1 MPNHPLSGTICTST
15 LESSGARAISPPERE
30 RLHAESV
37 SRHPWHNLEMG
48 FRTKQVHAGVT
59 PDPTTGAIL
68 TPIYQS
74 TTFVQDSVDEYM
86 GKGFSYSRAGNPTVR
101 AFEEKLTALEGG
113 VDTTAYGSGMAAT
126 VAVFLALLEAGDHV
140 VIADVVYGGTYRY
153 ADQFLTKFGVDV
165 TFIDASDT
173 EAVTRSIKE
182 NTKLVFTE
190 TPANPT
196 LKVTDL
202 AAVSAICKE
211 RGIVH
216 VTDNTFLTPY
226 YQRPFELGAD
236 VIVHST
242 TKFLDG
248 HNATLGGA
256 VVVND
261 ADLHEKIAFARIS
274 AGLVM
279 SPMVAWLTLQGV
291 KTLSERM
298 DGQSANAL
306 AVAEFLQTHD
316 GVDYVNYPGLPSHP
330 QHELSAK
337 QASGFGSMV
346 CFEVKGG
353 VDAGKTLMDSIELW
367 SLAENLGSVESL
379 ITHPVTM
386 THAAVPRDE
395 RIAAGITD
403 GLVRLSVGLEDAE
416 DLIDALDTALQKV

>member
-1 MPNHPLSGTICTST
+1 MGP
-15 LESSGARAISPPERE
+15 
-30 RLHAESV
+30 
-37 SRHPWHNLEMG
+37 HPWHNRGMG
-48 FRTKQVHAGVT
+48 FRTRQVHAGVT

-86 GKGFSYSRAGNPTVR
+86 GKGYSYSRAGNPTVR
-101 AFEEKLTALEGG
+101 ALEEKLTALEGG

-126 VAVFLALLEAGDHV
+126 VAIFLALLEAGDHV

-153 ADQFLTKFGVDV
+153 ADQFLTKFGVEV

-173 EAVTRSIKE
+173 EAVTRSVKD

-190 TPANPT
+190 SPANPT

-202 AAVSAICKE
+202 AAVSAICNE

-236 VIVHST
+236 VIIHST

-261 ADLHEKIAFARIS
+261 AGLQEKVAFARIS

-279 SPMVAWLTLQGV
+279 SPMVAWLTLQGT

-298 DGQSANAL
+298 DRQSANAL

-316 GVDYVNYPGLPSHP
+316 RVDYVNYPGLPSHP

-337 QASGFGSMV
+337 QASGFGAMV
-346 CFEVKGG
+346 CFEVHGG
-353 VDAGKTLMDSIELW
+353 VDAGKKLMDSIELW

-416 DLIDALDTALQKV
+416 DLIDALDMALDEV

>member
-1 MPNHPLSGTICTST
+1 
-15 LESSGARAISPPERE
+15 
-30 RLHAESV
+30 
-37 SRHPWHNLEMG
+37 MG

-59 PDPTTGAIL
+59 PDPQTGAIL
-68 TPIYQS
+68 TPIFQS

-86 GKGFSYSRAGNPTVR
+86 AKGYSYTRAGNPTVR

-126 VAVFLALLEAGDHV
+126 VAVFLALLEAGDHIV
-140 VIADVVYGGTYRY
+140 VADVVYGGTYRF
-153 ADQFLTKFGVDV
+153 ADQFLTRFGVDV
-165 TFIDASDT
+165 DFVDGSDIEVVANAMT
-173 EAVTRSIKE
+173 DRTR
-182 NTKLVFTE
+182 LVFTE
-190 TPANPT
+190 SPANPT

-202 AAVSAICKE
+202 AAVSSLCEKH
-211 RGIVH
+211 GVLH

-236 VIVHST
+236 VVIHST

-261 ADLHEKIAFARIS
+261 ATLQEKIVFARIS

-279 SPMVAWLTLQGV
+279 SPMVAWLTLQGT
-291 KTLSERM
+291 KTLSARM
-298 DGQSANAL
+298 DAQSASAL
-306 AVAEFLQTHD
+306 DIARFLETHEK
-316 GVDYVNYPGLPSHP
+316 VDYVNYPGLPTHP
-330 QHELSAK
+330 QHELSSK
-337 QASGFGSMV
+337 QASGFGAMV

-353 VDAGKTLMDSIELW
+353 VEAGKRLMDSIDLW

-379 ITHPVTM
+379 VTHPVTM

-395 RIAAGITD
+395 RMAAGITD
-403 GLVRLSVGLEDAE
+403 GLVRLSVGLEDTD
-416 DLIDALDTALQKV
+416 DLITALAAALENV

>member
-1 MPNHPLSGTICTST
+1 VNPD
-15 LESSGARAISPPERE
+15 
-30 RLHAESV
+30 HA
-37 SRHPWHNLEMG
+37 HATPCHNREMG

-59 PDPTTGAIL
+59 PDPETGAIL

-86 GKGFSYSRAGNPTVR
+86 AKGYSYSRGGNPTVR
-101 AFEEKLTALEGG
+101 ALEEKITALEGG
-113 VDTTAYGSGMAAT
+113 VDATAYSSGMAAT

-140 VIADVVYGGTYRY
+140 IVADVVYGGTYRF
-153 ADQFLTKFGVDV
+153 ADQFLTRFGVDV
-165 TFIDASDT
+165 DFVDGSDLEVVGDAITDR
-173 EAVTRSIKE
+173 TR
-182 NTKLVFTE
+182 LVFTE
-190 TPANPT
+190 SPANPT

-202 AAVSAICKE
+202 AAVSALCSEHEVI
-211 RGIVH
+211 H

-236 VIVHST
+236 VIIHST

-261 ADLHEKIAFARIS
+261 ANLQEKIAFARIS

-279 SPMVAWLTLQGV
+279 SPMVAWLTLQGT
-291 KTLSERM
+291 KTLSARM
-298 DGQSANAL
+298 DAQSASAL
-306 AVAEFLQTHD
+306 AIARFLESHQRVEH
-316 GVDYVNYPGLPSHP
+316 VNYPGLPTHP
-330 QHELSAK
+330 QHGVSSR
-337 QASGFGSMV
+337 QASGFGAMV

-353 VDAGKTLMDSIELW
+353 VDAGKRLMDSIGLW

-379 ITHPVTM
+379 VTHPVTM

-395 RIAAGITD
+395 RMAAGITD
-403 GLVRLSVGLEDAE
+403 GLVRLSVGLEDTE
-416 DLIDALDTALQKV
+416 DLIAALAEALENV

>member
-1 MPNHPLSGTICTST
+1 
-15 LESSGARAISPPERE
+15 
-30 RLHAESV
+30 
-37 SRHPWHNLEMG
+37 
-48 FRTKQVHAGVT
+48 
-59 PDPTTGAIL
+59 
-68 TPIYQS
+68 
-74 TTFVQDSVDEYM
+74 
-86 GKGFSYSRAGNPTVR
+86 
-101 AFEEKLTALEGG
+101 
-113 VDTTAYGSGMAAT
+113 MAAT
-126 VAVFLALLEAGDHV
+126 VAVFLALLQAGDHV
-140 VIADVVYGGTYRY
+140 VLADVIYGGTYRF
-153 ADQFLTKFGVDV
+153 ADQFLTKFGVEVSFVD
-165 TFIDASDT
+165 TSDSDAVAT
-173 EAVTRSIKE
+173 AIKQ

-202 AAVSAICKE
+202 AAVSAVCKE
-211 RGIVH
+211 HGVLH

-226 YQRPFELGAD
+226 FQRPFELGAD

-261 ADLHEKIAFARIS
+261 AGLQDKIAFARIS

-279 SPMVAWLTLQGV
+279 SPMVAWLTLQGI

-298 DGQSANAL
+298 DRQSANAL

-316 GVDYVNYPGLPSHP
+316 KVEYVNYPGLASHP

-337 QASGFGSMV
+337 QASGFGAMV
-346 CFEVKGG
+346 CFEVAGG
-353 VDAGKTLMDSIELW
+353 VDAGKLLMDNIQLW

-416 DLIDALDTALQKV
+416 DLIEALDEGLHEV

>member
-1 MPNHPLSGTICTST
+1 
-15 LESSGARAISPPERE
+15 
-30 RLHAESV
+30 
-37 SRHPWHNLEMG
+37 MG
-48 FRTKQVHAGVT
+48 FRTKQIHEGVT
-59 PDPTTGAIL
+59 PDPTTGSIL
-68 TPIYQS
+68 TPIFQT

-86 GKGFSYSRAGNPTVR
+86 GKGYSYSRAGNPTVR
-101 AFEEKLTALEGG
+101 ALEEKLTALEGG
-113 VDTTAYGSGMAAT
+113 LDTTAYASGMAAS
-126 VAVFLALLEAGDHV
+126 VAVFLALLQAGDHV
-140 VIADVVYGGTYRY
+140 VLADVIYGGTYRF
-153 ADQFLTKFGVDV
+153 ADQFLTKFGVEVSFVD
-165 TFIDASDT
+165 TSDSDAVAT
-173 EAVTRSIKE
+173 AIKQ

-202 AAVSAICKE
+202 AAVSAVCKE
-211 RGIVH
+211 HGVLH

-226 YQRPFELGAD
+226 FQRPFELGAD

-261 ADLHEKIAFARIS
+261 AGLQDKIAFARIS

-279 SPMVAWLTLQGV
+279 SPMVAWLTLQGI

-298 DGQSANAL
+298 DRQSANAL

-316 GVDYVNYPGLPSHP
+316 KVEYVNYPGLASHP

-337 QASGFGSMV
+337 QASGFGAMV
-346 CFEVKGG
+346 CFEVAGG
-353 VDAGKTLMDSIELW
+353 VDAGKLLMDNIQLW

-416 DLIDALDTALQKV
+416 DLIEALDEGLHEV

>member
-1 MPNHPLSGTICTST
+1 MDQHGSLGRLPLGLIDGHSPLDGKRLRDGT
-15 LESSGARAISPPERE
+15 
-30 RLHAESV
+30 V
-37 SRHPWHNLEMG
+37 SHRPWHNRVMG
-48 FRTKQVHAGVT
+48 FRTKQIHAGVD

-86 GKGFSYSRAGNPTVR
+86 GKGYSYSRAGNPTVR
-101 AFEEKLTALEGG
+101 ALEEKLTALEGG
-113 VDTTAYGSGMAAT
+113 VDTTAYASGMAAT

-153 ADQFLTKFGVDV
+153 ADQFLRKFGVEVD
-165 TFIDASDT
+165 FIDASNTDRV
-173 EAVTRSIKE
+173 ADSIKE
-182 NTKLVFTE
+182 NTRLVFTE
-190 TPANPT
+190 SPANPT

-202 AAVSAICKE
+202 AAVSSICQE
-211 RGIVH
+211 ADVLH

-226 YQRPFELGAD
+226 FQRPFDLGAD

-261 ADLHEKIAFARIS
+261 TGLQEKVAFARIS

-279 SPMVAWLTLQGV
+279 SPMVAWLTLQGT

-298 DGQSANAL
+298 DRQSATAL
-306 AVAEFLQTHD
+306 SIAQFLQTHD
-316 GVDYVNYPGLPSHP
+316 EVEYVNYPGLADHP
-330 QHELSAK
+330 QHEISAR
-337 QASGFGSMV
+337 QASGFGAMV
-346 CFEVKGG
+346 CFEVRGG
-353 VDAGKTLMDSIELW
+353 VDAGKTLMDSIDLW

-416 DLIDALDTALQKV
+416 DLIAALDRALQKV